1 MPLPAV
7 RPWCAAGFCVDWFAG
22 RFVGLSVCRFVG
34 LSVCRF
40 VGLSVC
46 RFVGWLVCWLAG
58 WLVCWLLVCWLAGCW
73 FVGLLVCWFAGVGWL
88 FRFLLT
94 ACFAFQFGR
103 ICNPGAFFSRFV
115 ICHALRCRVLAI
127 CCPDPAAAASSTS
140 GSKNHRTALY
150 CLRPTPPRTASLLS
164 GNSVLRA
171 DFFRRRLTPP
181 RLPYIVSKILRRA
194 RARRAPDDAPR
205 SACPAHGSR

>member
-7 RPWCAAGFCVDWFAG
+7 RPWRAAGFCVDWFAG
-22 RFVGLSVCRFVG
+22 RFVGL
-34 LSVCRF
+34 
-40 VGLSVC
+40 
-46 RFVGWLVCWLAG
+46 
-58 WLVCWLLVCWLAGCW
+58 
-73 FVGLLVCWFAGVGWL
+73 LVCWFAGVDWFAGVGWL
-88 FRFLLT
+88 CRLWLV

-115 ICHALRCRVLAI
+115 ICRALRCRVLAI
-127 CCPDPAAAASSTS
+127 CCQPRRSSAS

>member
-22 RFVGLSVCRFVG
+22 RFVGL
-34 LSVCRF
+34 
-40 VGLSVC
+40 
-46 RFVGWLVCWLAG
+46 LVCC
-58 WLVCWLLVCWLAGCW
+58 LVD
-73 FVGLLVCWFAGVGWL
+73 WFAGVGWL
-88 FRFLLT
+88 CRLWLV

-115 ICHALRCRVLAI
+115 ICHALRYRVLAI
-127 CCPDPAAAASSTS
+127 CCLPRRSSTS

-181 RLPYIVSKILRRA
+181 RLVSVFQRFCAGHARGEPSAELPAARVRRTA
-194 RARRAPDDAPR
+194 ADY
-205 SACPAHGSR
+205 